1 MAFLLNAGSSAQQSE
16 FYHQL
21 GTMCEAGL
29 SLPQSLETLD
39 RSKGF
44 RAYQKRLKGWREA
57 IGRGET
63 FAEAVSHSRG
73 EVPDFDLAL
82 LHAGE
87 NSGRLDVCFR
97 LLSKY
102 YSGRADNIREFRGT
116 LAYPAFIFHFA
127 VFIIPFPAL
136 FQSGNLA
143 AYLSATLGVLIPIY
157 MALFAL
163 SWASSGTRG
172 SSWRRMIE
180 AMIRFVPFLG
190 AALKSLALSRF
201 CLALESLLNA
211 GVSVSN
217 AWTTAADASG
227 SPSLIAEVSSFPDAM
242 DSGQTP
248 SEWLNSASFFPELFR
263 MSYTSGEAS
272 GRLDE
277 NLTRL
282 RKVYEEEGNRKLRTF
297 SQWLPRLIYF
307 GILLVLAYY
316 IISFWTGYFNGVLDS
331 ADI

>member
-44 RAYQKRLKGWREA
+44 RAYQQRLKGWREA

-102 YSGRADNIREFRGT
+102 YS
-116 LAYPAFIFHFA
+116 
-127 VFIIPFPAL
+127 
-136 FQSGNLA
+136 
-143 AYLSATLGVLIPIY
+143 
-157 MALFAL
+157 
-163 SWASSGTRG
+163 
-172 SSWRRMIE
+172 
-180 AMIRFVPFLG
+180 
-190 AALKSLALSRF
+190 
-201 CLALESLLNA
+201 
-211 GVSVSN
+211 
-217 AWTTAADASG
+217 
-227 SPSLIAEVSSFPDAM
+227 
-242 DSGQTP
+242 
-248 SEWLNSASFFPELFR
+248 
-263 MSYTSGEAS
+263 
-272 GRLDE
+272 
-277 NLTRL
+277 
-282 RKVYEEEGNRKLRTF
+282 
-297 SQWLPRLIYF
+297 
-307 GILLVLAYY
+307 
-316 IISFWTGYFNGVLDS
+316 
-331 ADI
+331 